1 MNSMKVIRFLGA
13 CDYQTRH
20 LAKKLIDE
28 TRYVSKDDMNKYFN
42 MNIKNLNDTVDK
54 ERPIF
59 VCIPYSANDWFYS
72 HFKKVMRSDYPKREI
87 ILITS
92 YILNNKYLMDDDTIV
107 FINDCIYSGLKMSNM
122 ILNLDNQNKLKLN
135 IFILAPFIS
144 KEGRMRLEMPLKN
157 FKIIFNKEIQTI
169 PMTNDYLKDKE
180 IELLNSYYTNLSE
193 GRLKS
198 INNKFETF
206 NNKYLIYFEDK
217 IEDGEIT
224 IPLFY
229 KGVVPNSYNKN
240 LFCDD
245 AIVIPR
251 NLEIISLFD

>member
-1 MNSMKVIRFLGA
+1 MKVIRFLGA
-13 CDYQTRH
+13 CDYHTRH
-20 LAKKLIDE
+20 LAKKLIDG
-28 TRYVSKDDMNKYFN
+28 TRYVSKDDMINYFN
-42 MNIKNLNDTVDK
+42 MNIKNLNEVVDK

-72 HFKKVMRSDYPKREI
+72 HFKKVMRNDYPKREI
-87 ILITS
+87 IIITS

-107 FINDCIYSGLKMSNM
+107 FIDDCIYSGLKMSNM

-157 FKIIFNKEIQTI
+157 FKIIFNKEIQNI

-229 KGVVPNSYNKN
+229 KGVVPNSYNKS